1 MENET
6 DLGVQGYKN
15 GKKGISIL
23 ITHMP
28 YRKKPCLAV
37 QIESENTIYK
47 VASFNSEETAHWF
60 LEMFE
65 EFIENGRDK

>member
-1 MENET
+1 MLESKDIEFC
-6 DLGVQGYKN
+6 GYKKN
-15 GKKGISIL
+15 GISI
-23 ITHMP
+23 TVQHMP
-28 YRKKPCLAV
+28 DRKKPCLAI
-37 QIESENTIYK
+37 QIEGENAIYK